1 MGRSLTLSQSR
12 PTAAHGEQ
20 GQGQEG
26 CNSSLLPA
34 GLRVQGWWSGQA
46 WRHSVQGHTNHLMS
60 AFRAQKTQ
68 KGWEPGSFSQPHANE
83 FPTRNVNSRQQRL
96 RHAVIMVDSICKA
109 WVPPPN
115 FLLFCLRIRKG
126 NPVDSIQLLPAL
138 GAPTPLLSRQ
148 TVEGSRAKGG

>member
-1 MGRSLTLSQSR
+1 MQGRSNR
-12 PTAAHGEQ
+12 PM
-20 GQGQEG
+20 
-26 CNSSLLPA
+26 P
-34 GLRVQGWWSGQA
+34 
-46 WRHSVQGHTNHLMS
+46 

-68 KGWEPGSFSQPHANE
+68 KGWEPSSFSQSHANE

-96 RHAVIMVDSICKA
+96 RHTVIMVDSICEA

-126 NPVDSIQLLPAL
+126 NPVDSIQLWPAL

-148 TVEGSRAKGG
+148 TVEGSGAQGG